1 MSLID
6 LQSQNLFDL
15 PIQDSQDSD
24 NQFNEDN
31 FNMTGGDNII
41 EPQDPQLFNSIT
53 KEPSPLEVS
62 MSDKFKL
69 SGGSY
74 QPQQSNNA
82 SQLLQPQA
90 HPQPQPSQSSSQLL
104 QQIQEP
110 NVQSQQPHPL
120 KPQQTGGMTPNIED
134 FENVDLEI
142 QETGNLDN
150 PSEDAPSFDN
160 DKFDEQVEE
169 PKELQPWVHPELNI
183 EEDPEMIIK
192 MSQDDIDNKVSV
204 FVDNYNSHE
213 YQEYMK
219 YFQSFY
225 SASSQKYSIR
235 RDSEGNIYLIRR
247 NISKELKGK
256 KVRET
261 IAEIMNDKDFK
272 TNYLIKLTPPE
283 YFNVHEELLNI
294 TKQLNI
300 LSGDI
305 KMLQNDLI
313 ELGSEITKD
322 DVKRFEKSRQ
332 KFYKL
337 INKKYIYSKYYD
349 IVNNV
354 FEEES
359 TQSIYAK
366 EIVPDTDENDIKIY
380 KLKYHVVKAPNSLVE
395 DMTNQIKNNLENY
408 SQIINDEGNNMKEY
422 NTKIKNFIET
432 KKENENKIQKEL
444 TALVNISK
452 SKVDFIIRK
461 LPKIDIK
468 SDPFST

>member
-1 MSLID
+1 V
-6 LQSQNLFDL
+6 
-15 PIQDSQDSD
+15 
-24 NQFNEDN
+24 
-31 FNMTGGDNII
+31 
-41 EPQDPQLFNSIT
+41 SI
-53 KEPSPLEVS
+53 
-62 MSDKFKL
+62 SDKFKL

-74 QPQQSNNA
+74 QSTQSNNVSPQPL
-82 SQLLQPQA
+82 SQSSQQPQPQQ
-90 HPQPQPSQSSSQLL
+90 PQPQPLQSSSQLL
-104 QQIQEP
+104 QQVQEP
-110 NVQSQQPHPL
+110 NLQPQNPQAFS
-120 KPQQTGGMTPNIED
+120 QQTGGMTPNIED
-134 FENVDLEI
+134 FENVGLEI

-160 DKFDEQVEE
+160 DRFDEQVEE

-235 RDSEGNIYLIRR
+235 RDNEGNIYLVKR
-247 NISKELKGK
+247 NIQKELKGK

-261 IAEIMNDKDFK
+261 VAEIMNDKDFK

-283 YFNVHEELLNI
+283 YVNVNEELLNI

-305 KMLQNDLI
+305 KVLQNDMI

-359 TQSIYAK
+359 THDIYAK
-366 EIVPDTDENDIKIY
+366 EIVADTDENDIKIY
-380 KLKYHVVKAPNSLVE
+380 KLKYHVVKGSNSLVE

-408 SQIINDEGNNMKEY
+408 SQIINDDGNNMKEY

-432 KKENENKIQKEL
+432 KMENQNKIQKEL
-444 TALVNISK
+444 TALVNTSK
-452 SKVDFIIRK
+452 SKVNFIIRK

>member
-15 PIQDSQDSD
+15 PIQDSD
-24 NQFNEDN
+24 NQFIEDN

-41 EPQDPQLFNSIT
+41 ESQDPQLFNSIT
-53 KEPSPLEVS
+53 KEQSPLEVS

-74 QPQQSNNA
+74 QPQQSNNT
-82 SQLLQPQA
+82 SQLLQPQ
-90 HPQPQPSQSSSQLL
+90 PQPLQSSSQLL
-104 QQIQEP
+104 QQVQEP
-110 NVQSQQPHPL
+110 NLQPQQPQPQQSQ
-120 KPQQTGGMTPNIED
+120 PQQTGGMTPNVED
-134 FENVDLEI
+134 FEVVDLEI

-192 MSQDDIDNKVSV
+192 MSQDDIDNKVSI
-204 FVDNYNSHE
+204 FVDNYHSHE

-225 SASSQKYSIR
+225 SASTQKYSIR
-235 RDSEGNIYLIRR
+235 RDIDGNIYLIRR
-247 NISKELKGK
+247 NISKDLKGK

-283 YFNVHEELLNI
+283 YVNVHEELLNI

-354 FEEES
+354 FDEES

-380 KLKYHVVKAPNSLVE
+380 KLKYHVVKAPNSLIE

>member
-24 NQFNEDN
+24 TQFNEDN
-31 FNMTGGDNII
+31 FNMTGGDSMI
-41 EPQDPQLFNSIT
+41 ESQDPQLFNSIT
-53 KEPSPLEVS
+53 KEQSPLEVS

-82 SQLLQPQA
+82 SQLLQPQ
-90 HPQPQPSQSSSQLL
+90 PQPQPSQSSSQLL
-104 QQIQEP
+104 QQVQEP
-110 NVQSQQPHPL
+110 NVQPQQPQQPL
-120 KPQQTGGMTPNIED
+120 QQQQTGGMIPNIED
-134 FENVDLEI
+134 FENVDLQI

-225 SASSQKYSIR
+225 SASTQKYSIR
-235 RDSEGNIYLIRR
+235 RDSEGSIYLVKR
-247 NISKELKGK
+247 NIQKELKGK

-283 YFNVHEELLNI
+283 YVNVHEELLNI

-305 KMLQNDLI
+305 KMLQNDMI

-380 KLKYHVVKAPNSLVE
+380 KLKYHVVKAPNYLVE